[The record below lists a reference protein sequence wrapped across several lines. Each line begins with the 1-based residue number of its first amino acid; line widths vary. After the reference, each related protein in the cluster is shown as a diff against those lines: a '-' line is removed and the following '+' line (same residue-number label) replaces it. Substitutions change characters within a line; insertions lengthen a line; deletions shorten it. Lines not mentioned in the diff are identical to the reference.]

1 MDISSALSTDDTL
14 SDADIMIEDPSEWLV
29 LLVSGENRI
38 YNYFEDYMLPFYEF
52 LFTRI

>member
-1 MDISSALSTDDTL
+1 MDISSALSIDDTL
-14 SDADIMIEDPSEWLV
+14 SDADIMNDDPSEWLV

-38 YNYFEDYMLPFYEF
+38 FNYFEDCMGLFYEF